1 MEIRKDENGRIL
13 NIVRPPDVV
22 RAEETLNAMVLEQS
36 RMAAVLAIPLD
47 DDATALAVAPA
58 CPEWQAGTHYD
69 AGEIVNRDGQ
79 PYRVVQA
86 VDSLENQPPD
96 AEGMLAIYRPLNP
109 EHAGTLEDPVPFVN
123 GMDVYKDKY
132 YSYEGQTYLA
142 KADML
147 PCTWPPGSEG
157 LWQWE
162 PQGAAAG

>member
-22 RAEETLNAMVLEQS
+22 RAEETLDAMVLEQS

-58 CPEWQAGTHYD
+58 CPEWQPGTHYD

-79 PYRVVQA
+79 AYRVVQA

-96 AEGMLAIYRPLNP
+96 AVGMLAIYRPIDP
-109 EHAGTLEDPVPFVN
+109 APGTIDEPKKFIY
-123 GMDVYKDKY
+123 GMDVQNGLYYTYKGKL
-132 YSYEGQTYLA
+132 YLA
-142 KADML
+142 KADM
-147 PCTWPPGSEG
+147 PNCTYYPGQEG
-157 LWQWE
+157 VWQWE
-162 PQGAAAG
+162 LIN